1 MYDKIKDFIRQSQ
14 ILFMKIEMNILST
27 LYIQYQSLKLL
38 NMKLDENIL
47 KTCQGLVMNCN
58 CKVLILEVL
67 GEHRVF
73 LVNDVHLKTREC
85 RYNEVRDAQDIT
97 TLVLNIGHNF
107 VNGMTEQ
114 ALLER
119 TQSIHKEDF
128 KFGSDNYLW
137 ITKVDLNR

>member
-1 MYDKIKDFIRQSQ
+1 
-14 ILFMKIEMNILST
+14 
-27 LYIQYQSLKLL
+27 
-38 NMKLDENIL
+38 MKLDENIL

-58 CKVLILEVL
+58 CKVIILD
-67 GEHRVF
+67 RVF

-128 KFGSDNYLW
+128 KFGTDNYLL

>member
-1 MYDKIKDFIRQSQ
+1 MYDKIKNFIRQSQ

-38 NMKLDENIL
+38 NMKLDKNIL

-58 CKVLILEVL
+58 CKVLILDVL

-128 KFGSDNYLW
+128 KFGTDNYLL

>member
-1 MYDKIKDFIRQSQ
+1 MENNAAKKEF
-14 ILFMKIEMNILST
+14 
-27 LYIQYQSLKLL
+27 
-38 NMKLDENIL
+38 LDA
-47 KTCQGLVMNCN
+47 CRGLVMNCD
-58 CKVLILEVL
+58 CKILVVEIMGEFRAYVAPEV
-67 GEHRVF
+67 R
-73 LVNDVHLKTREC
+73 LKTREC

-128 KFGSDNYLW
+128 KFGTDNYFW
-137 ITKVDLNR
+137 ITKVSLNQG

>member
-1 MYDKIKDFIRQSQ
+1 MYDKIKNFIRQSQ

-58 CKVLILEVL
+58 CKVLILDVL

-85 RYNEVRDAQDIT
+85 RFNEVHDAQDIT
-97 TLVLNIGHNF
+97 TLVLNVGHNF
-107 VNGMTEQ
+107 ANGMTEQ
-114 ALLER
+114 TLLER

-128 KFGSDNYLW
+128 KFGTDNYLW

>member
-1 MYDKIKDFIRQSQ
+1 MYDKIKNFIRQSQ
-14 ILFMKIEMNILST
+14 ILFMKIEINILST

-58 CKVLILEVL
+58 CKVLILDVL

-73 LVNDVHLKTREC
+73 LVTDVYLKTREC

-128 KFGSDNYLW
+128 KFGTDNYLL

>member
-1 MYDKIKDFIRQSQ
+1 MYDKIKNFIRQSQ
-14 ILFMKIEMNILST
+14 ILFMKIEINILST

-58 CKVLILEVL
+58 CKVLILDVL
-67 GEHRVF
+67 GEHRVL
-73 LVNDVHLKTREC
+73 LVNDVYLKTREC

-128 KFGSDNYLW
+128 KFGTDNYLL

>member
-1 MYDKIKDFIRQSQ
+1 MYDKIKNFIRQSQ

-38 NMKLDENIL
+38 NMKLGENIL

-58 CKVLILEVL
+58 CKVLILDVL

-128 KFGSDNYLW
+128 KFGTDNYLL

>member
-1 MYDKIKDFIRQSQ
+1 
-14 ILFMKIEMNILST
+14 
-27 LYIQYQSLKLL
+27 
-38 NMKLDENIL
+38 MKLDENIL

-58 CKVLILEVL
+58 CKVLILDVL
-67 GEHRVF
+67 DEHRVF
-73 LVNDVHLKTREC
+73 LVND
-85 RYNEVRDAQDIT
+85 VRDAQDIT

-128 KFGSDNYLW
+128 KFGTDNYLW